1 MRKFEDSYLHKGL
14 RKKLVETLQKEGIKN
29 QHILDAI
36 GNIPR
41 HYFLDPAFDKIAY
54 ENRPFP
60 IGEGQT
66 ISQPYTVAYQSE
78 LLDAQPGEKV
88 LEVGTGSGYQALVL
102 AMLGAEVHTIER
114 HKKLYDEFEKK
125 RKKNSFVTNE
135 HIHYHLGDGY
145 LGLPDEAP
153 FDKILITAAAPF
165 IPEKLM
171 TQLKVGG
178 RMVVPVQDTDDRQ
191 VMMRITKND
200 DGTWDEERLDYF
212 IFVPMLMNIHQ

>member
-14 RKKLVETLQKEGIKN
+14 RKKLVETLQKQGIKN
-29 QHILDAI
+29 QHVLEVI

-78 LLDAQPGEKV
+78 LLDAQPGEKI

-102 AMLGAEVHTIER
+102 AMMGAEVHTIER
-114 HKKLYDEFEKK
+114 QKKLYDEFEKK
-125 RKKNSFVTNE
+125 RKRTPFFSNE
-135 HIHYHLGDGY
+135 NIHYYLGDGY
-145 LGLPDEAP
+145 LGLPEEAP
-153 FDKILITAAAPF
+153 FDKIIITAAPPF

-171 TQLKVGG
+171 AQLKIGG
-178 RMVVPVQDTDDRQ
+178 KMVVPVQDTDDRQ
-191 VMMRITKND
+191 VMMCVTKND
-200 DGTWDEERLDYF
+200 DGTWEEERFEYF

>member
-125 RKKNSFVTNE
+125 RKKNSFVSTN
-135 HIHYHLGDGY
+135 IY
-145 LGLPDEAP
+145 
-153 FDKILITAAAPF
+153 T
-165 IPEKLM
+165 
-171 TQLKVGG
+171 T
-178 RMVVPVQDTDDRQ
+178 T
-191 VMMRITKND
+191 
-200 DGTWDEERLDYF
+200 
-212 IFVPMLMNIHQ
+212 